1 MCTQNRK
8 GWKGVKGIMYKDE
21 LIKLR
26 ISSSLKN
33 QFKKECLKQ
42 GNNMSQVLEAM
53 IREFVK
59 NK

>member
-1 MCTQNRK
+1 
-8 GWKGVKGIMYKDE
+8 MYKDE